1 MPDKRTQGARAK
13 IEPKT
18 LRWPLPIRG
27 VWQGINDTAIPL
39 DGLFEASNITLRDGT
54 VQGRPAIN
62 QLDAQ
67 VFDSRPTGALNIW
80 TTAGLPRL
88 VMGTL
93 GKVWTFDYTTWSDR
107 GGTLA
112 GNADDPVRMT
122 RFIFGTPAVTRA
134 YICNNAVALQS
145 WKDPDAALTAAGG
158 SPPIFKD
165 LATASDRLVG
175 LVGTYG
181 VQWGEPLV
189 DDDWP
194 AANIRFLSETDAK
207 TIAIRAFGT
216 LGLVV
221 YKKDSIWLG
230 AATGD
235 AGALA
240 FCFAIQGKFDGPA
253 GPAAIA
259 DAQGTDY
266 YMTQYGRI
274 AKYTGS
280 SHEWIA
286 DGVWSII
293 KAEIDQS
300 APGRVVG
307 FYEPQNHEVWFTY
320 PRVGDGGVNLGLVI
334 VVLPRPEFGIL
345 HHAAFPGTFGK
356 AISAAVKVDKESLKT
371 AILFTSAGSAER
383 SYTLDGTDDDGV
395 AVQSNFQTGLQPL
408 VDASV
413 SRILN
418 VEPFLERKS
427 GNGTIIA
434 KVATS
439 NVLDKAEGNLTGGKI
454 IDLTKIPVIENVGF
468 DATGRFVALR
478 YEFDDTDTVRYRG
491 SVLRSMETT

>member
-18 LRWPLPIRG
+18 LRWPLPTRG
-27 VWQGINDTAIPL
+27 VWQGINDTAIPV
-39 DGLFEASNITLRDGT
+39 DGLFEASNITMRDGT
-54 VQGRPAIN
+54 IRGRPGIN

-80 TTAGLPRL
+80 TTAQSPRL

-93 GKVWTFDYTTWSDR
+93 GKVWTFDYTTWADR
-107 GGTLA
+107 SGSLG
-112 GNADDPVRMT
+112 GNADEPVGIT
-122 RFIFGTPAVTRA
+122 QLIFGTPPVTRA
-134 YICNNAVALQS
+134 YICNNVATLKS
-145 WKDPDAALTAAGG
+145 WKADDASVTTVSGT
-158 SPPIFKD
+158 PPIFKD
-165 LATASDRLVG
+165 IATASDRLVG
-175 LVGTYG
+175 LVGAYG

-189 DDDWP
+189 DNDWP
-194 AANIRFLSETDAK
+194 AANQRFLSETPAK
-207 TIAIRAFGT
+207 TIAIGTFGT

-235 AGALA
+235 AGATA
-240 FCFAIQGKFDGPA
+240 FCFAIQGWFDGPA
-253 GPAAIA
+253 GPAARTNVR
-259 DAQGTDY
+259 GTDY

-293 KAEIDQS
+293 KAEIDQAS
-300 APGRVVG
+300 PGRVVS
-307 FYEPQNHEVWFTY
+307 FYEPQNEEVWFTY
-320 PRVGDGGVNLGLVI
+320 PRIGDSGVNLGLVI
-334 VVLPRPEFGIL
+334 VVLPKPEFGIP

-454 IDLTKIPVIENVGF
+454 IDLTKIPIIENVGH

-478 YEFDDTDTVRYRG
+478 YEFDDADIIRYRG
-491 SVLRSMETT
+491 SVLKSMETA

>member
-1 MPDKRTQGARAK
+1 M
-13 IEPKT
+13 
-18 LRWPLPIRG
+18 
-27 VWQGINDTAIPL
+27 
-39 DGLFEASNITLRDGT
+39 RDGT
-54 VQGRPAIN
+54 VQGRPGLN

-67 VFDSRPTGALNIW
+67 VFDSRPTGALNTW

-93 GKVWTFDYTTWSDR
+93 GKVWTYDYTTWSDR

-122 RFIFGTPAVTRA
+122 QFIFGTPPVTRT
-134 YICNNAVALQS
+134 YICNNSVAFQS
-145 WKDPDAALTAAGG
+145 WKDPDAALTAVTG
-158 SPPIFKD
+158 SPPVFKD
-165 LATASDRLVG
+165 IATASDVLVG
-175 LVGTYG
+175 LVGSYG
-181 VQWGEPLV
+181 VQWGAPL
-189 DDDWP
+189 DDTSWP
-194 AANIRFLSETDAK
+194 AGNIRFLSETPAK

-230 AATGD
+230 AATGN
-235 AGALA
+235 AGSEF
-240 FCFAIQGKFDGPA
+240 FCFAIQGWFDGPA

-259 DAQGTDY
+259 NVRGTDY

-300 APGRVVG
+300 APGRVVS
-307 FYEPQNHEVWFTY
+307 FYEPQNEEVWFTY

-334 VVLPRPEFGIL
+334 VVLPKPEFGL
-345 HHAAFPGTFGK
+345 VHHAAFPGTLGK
-356 AISAAVKVDKESLKT
+356 AVSAGVKVDKESLKT

-408 VDASV
+408 NDAEV

-427 GNGTIIA
+427 GNGTIVI

-439 NVLDKAEGNLTGGKI
+439 NVLDKPEGDLTGGEI
-454 IDLTKIPVIENVGF
+454 VDLTKIPVKENIGF
-468 DATGRFVALR
+468 DATGRFVAAR
-478 YEFDDTDTVRYRG
+478 CEFDSTDIVRYRG
-491 SVLRSMETT
+491 LILKAQETL